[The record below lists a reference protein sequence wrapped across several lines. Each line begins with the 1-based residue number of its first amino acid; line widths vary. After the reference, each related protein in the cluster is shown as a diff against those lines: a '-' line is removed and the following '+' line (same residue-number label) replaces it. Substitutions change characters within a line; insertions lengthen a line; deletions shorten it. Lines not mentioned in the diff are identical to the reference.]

1 MKAVTYFLIILF
13 TLGSFR
19 QDLCFSQKVEDKF
32 WQTPD
37 LKSFSLPDTNSIT
50 YSAEVLF
57 EYGNAYFKNFDENDN
72 IILDYHICI
81 KILRKGGIK
90 LGTISIPVY
99 TFNEKQESIDK
110 IVGITYCLENDK
122 IITDQL
128 NKTSITE
135 NTIDR
140 HYRTINFTMPNV
152 RVGSIIEYSFQK
164 SSGFYN
170 SFVPWAFHKAIPVT
184 YSKFIANIPLNYHY
198 KISEPRSPNIQRS
211 ELNSLKHS
219 SFITTRDYI
228 KKNASDPDGPE
239 PNYLNYLTKHSYDIQ
254 CHSIMWEAQNLPS
267 AENKNEKAIGVA
279 FEFISYDYPEIKKI
293 GSFLAA
299 REYVSVK
306 PSQESW
312 ENLNESLLNH
322 KYLGKLLAKNNFL
335 DKKVAPIISSANSKS
350 EKVKLIIN
358 YIQSNFK
365 WNGENKLFLSDN
377 LDKIWK
383 DKTGNSA
390 DLNSLFICML
400 MKANIDA
407 YALVSS
413 TEDYNGN
420 FTPSIK
426 NFNYLQSL
434 FQIDKDYYAYDIID
448 VFRQVGNKVVFSIKN
463 NCLGLA
469 EGDPKLIDLSKI
481 KIMVQ

>member
-1 MKAVTYFLIILF
+1 MKAITYFLIIFF
-13 TLGSFR
+13 TLGFFR
-19 QDLCFSQKVEDKF
+19 QDLCFSQKVEDRF

-37 LKSFSLPDTNSIT
+37 IRSFSFPDTNSIS

-57 EYGNAYFKNFDENDN
+57 EYGNAYFKDFDEHDN
-72 IILDYHICI
+72 IILDYHVSI
-81 KILRKGGIK
+81 KILRKEGMR

-110 IVGITYCLENDK
+110 IVGVTYYLENDK
-122 IITDQL
+122 VIKDQL

-135 NTIDR
+135 TATDR
-140 HYRTINFTMPNV
+140 HYRTINFTMPDV
-152 RVGSIIEYSFQK
+152 QVGSIIEYSFQK
-164 SSGFYN
+164 SSGFFN
-170 SFVPWAFHKAIPVT
+170 AFVPWVFQKEVPVA

-198 KISEPRSPNIQRS
+198 KISEPRSTFIQKS
-211 ELNSLKHS
+211 ELSSLKHS
-219 SFITTRDYI
+219 SFITTRAYI
-228 KKNASDPDGPE
+228 KKNAFDHDGPD
-239 PNYLNYLTKHSYDIQ
+239 PSYSNYLRKSSYNIQ
-254 CHSIMWEAQNLPS
+254 CHSIMWEAQNVPPVKS
-267 AENKNEKAIGVA
+267 NSENETGVE
-279 FEFISYDYPEIKKI
+279 FEFISYDYPEIREP

-299 REYVSVK
+299 LECVSVK
-306 PSQESW
+306 PSKESW
-312 ENLNESLLNH
+312 ESLTESLLNH
-322 KYLGKLLAKNNFL
+322 KYLGKLLAKNDFL
-335 DKKVAPIISSANSKS
+335 DKKVAPVISSANNSS
-350 EKVKLIIN
+350 DKVKLIIN

-400 MKANIDA
+400 MKANINA
-407 YALVSS
+407 YALVSA
-413 TEDYNGN
+413 TNDFNTN

-434 FQIDKDYYAYDIID
+434 FQIDKDYYAYDIIN
-448 VFRQVGNKVVFSIKN
+448 VFRQGGNKVLFSIKN

-469 EGDPKLIDLSKI
+469 EGDPKLIDLNKI